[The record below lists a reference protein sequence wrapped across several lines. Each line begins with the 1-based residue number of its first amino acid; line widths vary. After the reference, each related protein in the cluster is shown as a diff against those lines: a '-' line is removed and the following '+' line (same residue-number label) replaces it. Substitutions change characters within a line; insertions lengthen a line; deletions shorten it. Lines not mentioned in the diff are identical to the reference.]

1 MVLKIFTDG
10 GSRGNPGPAA
20 VGISFQMGNEEV
32 HSISEYIGEKTNN
45 IAEYQ
50 AFLTSL
56 NHIASNNF
64 VTNDGAQWF
73 LDSTLVVEQLN
84 NRWKVKDPNIRII
97 WQECQ
102 EKLNS
107 LSFPYSIQY
116 VPREENTRADQLV
129 NIALDN
135 HHK

>member
-1 MVLKIFTDG
+1 MVVKIFTDG

-32 HSISEYIGEKTNN
+32 SSISEYIGEKTNN

-56 NHIASNNF
+56 NYITSNSLI
-64 VTNDGAQWF
+64 VNDGAQWF
-73 LDSTLVVEQLN
+73 LDSKLVVEQLN
-84 NRWKVKDPNIRII
+84 NRWKVKDLNIRVI

-116 VPREENTRADQLV
+116 VPREENVRADQLV